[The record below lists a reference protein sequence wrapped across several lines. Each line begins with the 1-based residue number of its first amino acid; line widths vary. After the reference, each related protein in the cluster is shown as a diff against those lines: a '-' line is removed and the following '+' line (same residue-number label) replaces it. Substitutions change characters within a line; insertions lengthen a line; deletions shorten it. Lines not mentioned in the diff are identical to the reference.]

1 MQRILCFLFGFGH
14 DEIVDFMGH
23 EAGFDIYALYCRNCK
38 TRFKTW
44 KERLPQMF
52 DSIKDLVGKEKS

>member
-1 MQRILCFLFGFGH
+1 MQRILCFLFGH

-23 EAGFDIYALYCRNCK
+23 AAGFDVYALYCRSCGK
-38 TRFKTW
+38 RIKTW

-52 DSIKDLVGKEKS
+52 DSIKDLL